1 MKTEKLKN
9 SKGITLIALIITI
22 IIMLILV
29 GVTVNEAIQ
38 GGLFESASDASKKTQ
53 KKAYEEKLTVAIAA
67 SYDVVTGEING
78 NDLISNLGT
87 NWSVEGSGPYTCTID
102 GNTFTVSKKGEIV
115 QTLNYEEIF
124 KTATKHPN
132 QQTTNDIGIAEDGSQ
147 VNLDLWNYEYQL
159 YGTSG
164 YSLGTAASMGM
175 AGYENSNIVS
185 GKIQGKVPMYI
196 KAEGETNFYPVTMM
210 YGAFAYCTD
219 MTEGPEIP
227 STVTDMY
234 GAFLGCTSLRNIQ
247 EIPYSVT
254 SLYNTFQGCTSLK
267 TAPTIPNSVTNMS
280 MTFYRC
286 TNLTTAPEIPS
297 SVTNMKET
305 FYNCTNLTGEL
316 IINSNPTSY
325 LNCLSGAVTGT
336 GCNLVL
342 KGECPRD
349 TLTAIAMTQSG
360 TSIPSNITIGK

>member
-124 KTATKHPN
+124 KTATKHPK
-132 QQTTNDIGIAEDGSQ
+132 QQTTNDIGIAEDGTP
-147 VNLDLWNYEYQL
+147 VNLDLWNYTYLINQNAYMLCE
-159 YGTSG
+159 GGETGGSVISSG
-164 YSLGTAASMGM
+164 YSNLD
-175 AGYENSNIVS
+175 IVD
-185 GKIQGKVPMYI
+185 GKIQGKIPMYI
-196 KAEGETNFYPVTMM
+196 KEEGKTNFYAIKDMRDT
-210 YGAFAYCTD
+210 FSNCTNL
-219 MTEGPEIP
+219 TVSPEIP
-227 STVTDMY
+227 SSVTRMEY
-234 GAFLGCTSLRNIQ
+234 TFSGCTGLISAPV
-247 EIPYSVT
+247 IPNGVT
-254 SLYNTFQGCTSLK
+254 SMWETFSGCTSLK
-267 TAPTIPNSVTNMS
+267 TAPVIPANVEDMS
-280 MTFYRC
+280 ATFHG
-286 TNLTTAPEIPS
+286 
-297 SVTNMKET
+297 
-305 FYNCTNLTGEL
+305 CTNLTGEL
-316 IINSNPTSY
+316 TINSNPTGY
-325 LNCLSGAVTGT
+325 YNCLSGAVTGT